1 MDHQH
6 PPAVAAYLAAEG
18 DAAAIAACFTPTG
31 GVNDEGRT
39 HVGSEAVAAWHAD
52 ASTAFEYTSTV
63 VDEERLGDQAYRLVK
78 HLEGDFPGGVVDLD
92 HLFALDGDRIA
103 FLFIT
108 VRQGGTVTT

>member
-18 DAAAIAACFTPTG
+18 DAAAIAACFAPTG